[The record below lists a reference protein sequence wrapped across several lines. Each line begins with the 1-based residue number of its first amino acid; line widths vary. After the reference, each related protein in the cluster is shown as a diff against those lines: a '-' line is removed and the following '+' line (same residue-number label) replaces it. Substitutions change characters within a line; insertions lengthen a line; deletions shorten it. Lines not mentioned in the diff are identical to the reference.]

1 MPATAIQKNAPFQ
14 WRCTN
19 GANRGRNLMLGDF
32 VSVSLGFTFCG
43 TASLPFNSALL
54 ATAFCRGKLR
64 RLSLPEPIV
73 VFFTNEVLAPFLTN
87 EVLAPFFKFWVVYF
101 FTDVDRVV
109 LRMMGLCMRGCTARE
124 GTLLATN
131 RPALAAAAG

>member
-19 GANRGRNLMLGDF
+19 GTNRGRNLRLGDF
-32 VSVSLGFTFCG
+32 VSVSLGLMFCG
-43 TASLPFNSALL
+43 TPSLPFNSALL

-64 RLSLPEPIV
+64 RLSLPDPIV
-73 VFFTNEVLAPFLTN
+73 VFFTNEVWVPFLK
-87 EVLAPFFKFWVVYF
+87 LWVVCF
-101 FTDVDRVV
+101 FTNVDRVV
-109 LRMMGLCMRGCTARE
+109 LRMVGLCMRGCTARD

-131 RPALAAAAG
+131 